1 MKEDK
6 IKKIIILAISIVI
19 IVGIIITAVVG
30 FNFELMYQD
39 SKKVE
44 LYLNKEFEISD
55 MKQIANEV
63 FENKETIIQKVEV
76 FEDSVSI
83 IAKDITEE
91 QKNNLVTKVNEKYGT
106 ELQAESTEII
116 SIPHTKGKDIIK
128 PYIVPYIISTAII
141 LCYMAIRYYKLNTVK
156 VLGKLI
162 LGIILVQAILFSLF
176 AITRLPISRYTMPIS
191 IAVYILTLLQAT
203 NMFEKELAIVKEED
217 NEE

>member
-106 ELQAESTEII
+106 ELQVESTEII